1 MMWTR
6 AKLGM
11 AMLILTESVFFFM
24 LILAFVYFRD
34 ESVKT
39 AAANLNLGAAA
50 IYTVCLMASSF
61 TIWRAQTGVTM
72 VLGAIFLVGQGS
84 EYIRLLRRGITISQ
98 GLFGTTFFTLTG
110 IHGLH
115 VLIAILLLGFSRAQ
129 PAVTMYWH
137 FVTVVWLIIFT
148 IVYLWTF
155 L

>member
-1 MMWTR
+1 MKWTQ

-11 AMLILTESVFFFM
+11 AMLILAESVFFFM

-39 AAANLNLGAAA
+39 AAENLNLRNAA
-50 IYTVCLMASSF
+50 IYTICLVAGSF
-61 TIWRAQTGVTM
+61 AIWRAHRGATM
-72 VLGAIFLVGQGS
+72 VLGAIFLAGQGS
-84 EYIRLLRRGITISQ
+84 EYVRLLRRGITISQ

-110 IHGLH
+110 VHGLH
-115 VLIAILLLGFSRAQ
+115 VLIGILLLGFVRAQ
-129 PAVTMYWH
+129 PAVAMYWH
-137 FVTVVWLIIFT
+137 FVTVVWLVIFA